1 MQSLRCSAWFPWA
14 LLVALCGCGSR
25 PEVWERLDLHAL
37 ELIEQEPAG
46 ALRDQTLFLG
56 PEDVRDPA
64 RVSPHHFERV
74 ARVSAGRLRG
84 MAQRPQSRV
93 SWQLPT
99 SRTSYLSVVPMA
111 SSGCSLE
118 ATIRADREVV
128 WQGSLAAAEPF
139 AEATLEL
146 ALPARSERLTFE
158 VGSGA
163 DGCLALWGEGAVNL
177 MRRQRRVAPPK
188 QPNVILLGLDTLR
201 ADAVGP
207 WGRNPSLTPA
217 LDRLALESDVYLQAF
232 ASANATNPSFA
243 SLLTGL
249 WVKNHG
255 VVDLATPL
263 PRETPTLQ
271 GRLAAAGWDTMAV
284 LAAGH
289 VPPALGHGFAESI
302 APEGTFAGQTAVDL
316 AIEWLGVARERP
328 FFLWLHLFDPHTP
341 HTPPRPYAEGR
352 GAAAPFGFAPL
363 ATWRAFRSGPIGAW
377 QEPVLGA
384 SSELYDAE
392 VAYTD
397 RQVDRFLGWVESR
410 DLLDNTLLVVV
421 ADHGENTGDHGIA
434 FRHAGLWD
442 STVHVPLM
450 VRLPGE
456 TRPGRR
462 HSALVQHFD
471 VAATILRQAGLDT
484 GGLDAVALDEL
495 VRRGGR
501 RMVFA
506 EHSDDAGAMIRT
518 RSHKLISLAQGVSF
532 APPGVA
538 FYDLAADPL
547 ESNNLDGHGLEAQ
560 GALAHALARW
570 QENRRSRAAPRALTP
585 EEESELR
592 ALGYL

>member
-1 MQSLRCSAWFPWA
+1 MRSPRCLAWFPWA
-14 LLVALCGCGSR
+14 LLVALWGCGDR
-25 PEVWERLDLHAL
+25 PQVWERLDLHAL
-37 ELIEQEPAG
+37 ELAEQEPVG
-46 ALRDQTLFLG
+46 ALSDLALFLG

-84 MAQRPQSRV
+84 MAQQPQSRV
-93 SWQLPT
+93 SWRLPS

-111 SSGCSLE
+111 SAGCALE
-118 ATIRADREVV
+118 ATIRADRKVL
-128 WQGSLAAAEPF
+128 WQGTLSPAEPF
-139 AEATLEL
+139 AEAALEL
-146 ALPARSERLTFE
+146 SLPARSARLSFE
-158 VGSGA
+158 VGRGA
-163 DGCLALWGEGAVNL
+163 DGCRALWGEGAVNL
-177 MRRQRRVAPPK
+177 LRRHRRLVPAQ
-188 QPNVILLGLDTLR
+188 QPNIILLGLDTLR

-207 WGRNPSLTPA
+207 WGRTPSLTPA
-217 LDRLALESDVYLQAF
+217 LDRLALESDVYLEAF

-263 PRETPTLQ
+263 PHETPTLQ
-271 GRLAAAGWDTMAV
+271 GRLSAAGWDTMAV

-289 VPPALGHGFAESI
+289 VPPALAHGFAESI

-352 GAAAPFGFAPL
+352 AAAAPFGFAPL
-363 ATWRAFRSGPIGAW
+363 EQWRAFRSGPIGSW

-410 DLLDNTLLVVV
+410 GLLDNTVVVVV

-450 VRLPGE
+450 VRPPGPRRVG
-456 TRPGRR
+456 TRQT
-462 HSALVQHFD
+462 ALVQHFD
-471 VAATILRQAGLDT
+471 VAATILEQAGLDAT
-484 GGLDAVALDEL
+484 GLDAVALDEL

-518 RSHKLISLAQGVSF
+518 RSHKLITLSPDVSF

-538 FYDLAADPL
+538 FYDLDADPH
-547 ESNNLDGHGLEAQ
+547 ETTNLDGRGLEAQ
-560 GALAHALARW
+560 AILAQALARW
-570 QENRRSRAAPRALTP
+570 QENRRTRAAPRTLTP